1 MRKVIFRILQIS
13 IGIYIFH
20 SCSSIFG
27 PDYLEGGPEFFF
39 MVSFLNDLNNHQGY
53 DSPYSADVIY
63 AGKDSVQYYF
73 FDPALND
80 TLALRFFGVEE
91 TLPLKAD
98 SLYRLTYEIIG
109 GWPSTYGLIIRQNN
123 TVLFAGI
130 SDWELNK
137 RSTLYDSTG
146 IDVSLHKVL
155 EGRTHTTQ
163 TCRKKLTNL
172 ELKFTSGKDAIFLHQ
187 GEAANLAGW
196 HIYLRVAREVEYM
209 SDCLDDG
216 VNGISYTILR
226 R

>member
-1 MRKVIFRILQIS
+1 MKKLVLRTLQVLA
-13 IGIYIFH
+13 GIYILH

-27 PDYLEGGPEFFF
+27 PDYLEEGPPFFF
-39 MVSFLNDLNNHQGY
+39 IVSFLNAPNNHQGY

-73 FDPALND
+73 SDPALND
-80 TLALRFFGVEE
+80 TLTLRLFGVEE

-98 SLYRLTYEIIG
+98 SLYHLTYEIIG

-130 SDWELNK
+130 SDWELKK

-146 IDVSLHKVL
+146 INVSINKVL
-155 EGRTHTTQ
+155 TDRTHTTK

-172 ELKFTSGKDAIFLHQ
+172 ELKFAHGSEAIFLRQ
-187 GEAANLAGW
+187 GEAASLGDW

-209 SDCLDDG
+209 SNCLDDG
-216 VNGISYTILR
+216 VNGVSFTILR

>member
-1 MRKVIFRILQIS
+1 MKKAVFRTLQILA
-13 IGIYIFH
+13 GIYILY

-39 MVSFLNDLNNHQGY
+39 IASFGNEQNNHQGY
-53 DSPYSADVIY
+53 DPLYSAEVIY
-63 AGKDSVQYYF
+63 TGKDAAQYYF

-80 TLALRFFGVEE
+80 TLALRLFGVEE
-91 TLPLKAD
+91 ALPLKAD
-98 SLYRLTYEIIG
+98 SLYQLTYQIIG
-109 GWPSTYGLIIRQNN
+109 GWPSTYGLIMKQNN
-123 TVLFAGI
+123 MLLFGGI
-130 SDWELNK
+130 TDWELRK
-137 RSTLYDSTG
+137 HSTLYDSTG

-155 EGRTHTTQ
+155 TDRTHTTK

-172 ELKFTSGKDAIFLHQ
+172 ELKFARGNEAIILRQ
-187 GEAANLAGW
+187 GEAANLREW

-209 SDCLDDG
+209 SNCLDDG

>member
-1 MRKVIFRILQIS
+1 MRKVIFRILQILT
-13 IGIYIFH
+13 GIYILH

-39 MVSFLNDLNNHQGY
+39 IASFGNEPNNHQGY
-53 DSPYSADVIY
+53 DSPYNAEVVY

-73 FDPALND
+73 YDPALND

-91 TLPLKAD
+91 ILSLKTD
-98 SLYRLTYEIIG
+98 SLYHLTYEIIG
-109 GWPSTYGLIIRQNN
+109 GWPSTYGLIIRQNK
-123 TVLFAGI
+123 TMLFGGI
-130 SDWELNK
+130 SDWELKK

-146 IDVSLHKVL
+146 IEVSLHKVL
-155 EGRTHTTQ
+155 EDRSHTTK

-172 ELKFTSGKDAIFLHQ
+172 ELKFTRDNKEIFLRQ
-187 GEAANLAGW
+187 GEAANLGGW

-216 VNGISYTILR
+216 VNGVSFTILR